1 MEERDQVTSTPK
13 ISVIVPIYNAAPYVA
28 KCIEG
33 ILSQTYRNIEV
44 ILIDDGSTD
53 RSAEICQAFAQKD
66 PRIRFI
72 SQENQGVSATRNNGI
87 ALAEGEFIA
96 FIDSDDEV
104 CPEYLS
110 FFSLESDLSIQGY
123 ISKEGQTEREISF
136 KERSVQGSVA
146 KVFCINSFNSAVW
159 SKLFRKS
166 IIKENNIQ
174 FPINL
179 CFSEDTIF
187 LLHYVRFAHT
197 LFVSSK
203 AGYLYINREASLS
216 SKKYP
221 IENMMEKEKLI
232 MNHYTRLFPDLKFR
246 KRFLREITLNI
257 LAKYY
262 FYYDFDLQRYRETE
276 YLKSMG
282 DANLNRYDKML
293 LSFGMRFFANYV
305 RWRRRFKIRV
315 LKPILGKDEDTLL
328 NV

>member
-1 MEERDQVTSTPK
+1 MEEKDQVTSTPK

-28 KCIEG
+28 KCLEG

-146 KVFCINSFNSAVW
+146 KVLSIRLSGASF
-159 SKLFRKS
+159 L
-166 IIKENNIQ
+166 E
-174 FPINL
+174 
-179 CFSEDTIF
+179 
-187 LLHYVRFAHT
+187 
-197 LFVSSK
+197 
-203 AGYLYINREASLS
+203 SLS
-216 SKKYP
+216 
-221 IENMMEKEKLI
+221 
-232 MNHYTRLFPDLKFR
+232 
-246 KRFLREITLNI
+246 
-257 LAKYY
+257 
-262 FYYDFDLQRYRETE
+262 
-276 YLKSMG
+276 
-282 DANLNRYDKML
+282 
-293 LSFGMRFFANYV
+293 
-305 RWRRRFKIRV
+305 
-315 LKPILGKDEDTLL
+315 
-328 NV
+328 